1 MFPVERCYHSATHAW
16 AYPMTKPITRRGS
29 LKTLGAATVFAPA
42 LVRHA
47 SAQAPLPP
55 LPNLTANDALLLQP
69 GQPGYDS
76 FEPAANERVLLRPKL
91 RALCKTANAVSVMVN
106 WCRTNNLPFAVRSG
120 GHSYEGFSQSASVV
134 IDTRMMNQ
142 IAFNRTAQTM
152 TVGAGATL
160 GPVYEAIGAAGFGFP
175 GGSCSTVGVSGH
187 ALGGGFGLIARPF
200 GLACDNLQ
208 WLELVDPQGA
218 IIEVDAQHNPDLFWA
233 ARGGGGGSFG
243 AVTRFR
249 FKIFRIAQVV
259 VLGVTWRLPQTRAV
273 KLFKAWQ
280 AWAPQAPANITTF
293 LRVGH
298 AAGGRIELHCAGE
311 SVGSVAELRRELRA
325 LTDVAQPVTPP
336 TILPMSFLDG
346 AKHFFGGTPDPTFF
360 KAKSDYITS
369 PLSDT
374 GVATLLGQLEI
385 TPSVVAIC
393 DSYGGAVT
401 KVARDATAFAHRAG
415 TLFCIQYFSEWSNAV
430 ETQPE
435 LGHIRT
441 LYAAM
446 RPFVSGECYVN
457 YCDLDLTNYAQ
468 AYWAANLPR
477 LRQIKGA
484 FDPNN
489 VFRHAQSVPLP

>member
-1 MFPVERCYHSATHAW
+1 
-16 AYPMTKPITRRGS
+16 MTTPITRRGS
-29 LKTLGAATVFAPA
+29 LKALGAATVFAPA

-47 SAQAPLPP
+47 TAQAPLPP
-55 LPNLTANDALLLQP
+55 LPNLSANDALLLQP
-69 GQPGYDS
+69 GQPGYDTY
-76 FEPAANERVLLRPKL
+76 EPAANERVLLQPQL

-106 WCRTNNLPFAVRSG
+106 WCRTNSLPFALRSG

-142 IAFNRTAQTM
+142 IAFDRTAQTI

-160 GPVYEAIGAAGFGFP
+160 GPIYETIGAAGFGFP
-175 GGSCSTVGVSGH
+175 GGSCPTVGVAGH

-208 WLELVDPQGA
+208 WLELVDPQGN
-218 IIEVDAQHNPDLFWA
+218 IIQADAQHNPDLFWA
-233 ARGGGGGSFG
+233 ARGGGGGTYG

-249 FKIFRIAQVV
+249 FKIFRIPQVV
-259 VLGVTWRLPQTRAV
+259 VLSVTWRLPQTRAV
-273 KLFKAWQ
+273 KLFQAWQ

-298 AAGGRIELHCAGE
+298 AAGGLVDLHCAGE
-311 SVGSVAELRRELRA
+311 SVGSVAEFRRELRA
-325 LTDVAQPVTPP
+325 LTNVAQPVAGPN
-336 TILPMSFLDG
+336 LEPMSFLDG
-346 AKHFFGGTPDPTFF
+346 AKHFFGAPADPTFF

-369 PLSDT
+369 ALTDA
-374 GVATLLGQLEI
+374 GVATLIGQLEA

-401 KVARDATAFAHRAG
+401 SVAGDATAFAHRAG
-415 TLFCIQYFSEWSNAV
+415 TLFCIQYFSEWPSAS
-430 ETQPE
+430 ETQGE
-435 LGHIRT
+435 LVHIRT
-441 LYAAM
+441 LYTAM

-457 YCDLDLTNYAQ
+457 YCDLDLTNSAQ

-477 LRQIKGA
+477 LRQIKAA

-489 VFRHAQSVPLP
+489 IFRHAQSVLPA

>member
-1 MFPVERCYHSATHAW
+1 
-16 AYPMTKPITRRGS
+16 MTTPITRRGS
-29 LKTLGAATVFAPA
+29 LKALGAVTVFAPA

-47 SAQAPLPP
+47 SAQTTSLPP
-55 LPNLTANDALLLQP
+55 LPNLTTNDALLLQP
-69 GQPGYDS
+69 GQPGYDTY
-76 FEPAANERVLLRPKL
+76 EPAANERVLLRPKL

-106 WCRTNNLPFAVRSG
+106 WCRSNNLPFAVRSG

-134 IDTRMMNQ
+134 IDTRMLNQ
-142 IAFNRTAQTM
+142 ITFDRTARTM

-175 GGSCSTVGVSGH
+175 GGSCPTVGVAGH

-218 IIEVDAQHNPDLFWA
+218 ITQVDAQHNPDLFWA

-249 FKIFRIAQVV
+249 FKIYRISQVV
-259 VLGVTWRLPQTRAV
+259 VLGVTWRLPQTRARQ
-273 KLFKAWQ
+273 LFKAWQ

-298 AAGGRIELHCAGE
+298 AAGGLIELHCAGQ
-311 SVGSVAELRRELRA
+311 SIGSVAEFRRELGA
-325 LTDVAQPVTPP
+325 LTNIAQPVTPP
-336 TILPMSFLDG
+336 NLEPMSFLNG
-346 AKHFFGGTPDPTFF
+346 AKHFFGGPAPPTFF

-369 PLSDT
+369 PLTDA
-374 GVATLLGQLEI
+374 GVTTLLGQLET

-393 DSYGGAVT
+393 DSYGGAINR
-401 KVARDATAFAHRAG
+401 VARDATAFAHRAG
-415 TLFCIQYFSEWSNAV
+415 TLFCIQYFSEWTNAI
-430 ETQPE
+430 ETQTE

-446 RPFVSGECYVN
+446 RPYVSGECYVN
-457 YCDLDLTNYAQ
+457 YCDLDLTSWAQ
-468 AYWAANLPR
+468 AYWGANLPR
-477 LRQIKGA
+477 LRRIKAA

-489 VFRHAQSVPLP
+489 MFRHAQSVPVA

>member
-1 MFPVERCYHSATHAW
+1 
-16 AYPMTKPITRRGS
+16 MTTPITRRGS
-29 LKTLGAATVFAPA
+29 LKALGAATVFAPA
-42 LVRHA
+42 LLRHG
-47 SAQAPLPP
+47 SAQTPPLPP
-55 LPNLTANDALLLQP
+55 LPNLNADDALLLEP
-69 GQPGYDS
+69 GQPGYNAV
-76 FEPAANERVLLRPKL
+76 EPAANGRVLLRPQL
-91 RALCKTANAVSVMVN
+91 RAMCKTANAVSVMVN
-106 WCRTNNLPFAVRSG
+106 WCRSNNLPFAVRSG

-134 IDTRMMNQ
+134 IDTRLMNQ
-142 IAFNRTAQTM
+142 IAFNRTARTM

-160 GPVYEAIGAAGFGFP
+160 GPVYETIGAAGFGFP
-175 GGSCSTVGVSGH
+175 GGSCPTVGIAGH

-218 IIEVDAQHNPDLFWA
+218 IIQVDAQHNPDLFWA
-233 ARGGGGGSFG
+233 ARGGGGGTFG

-249 FKIFRIAQVV
+249 FQIFRIPQVV
-259 VLGVTWRLPQTRAV
+259 VLGVTWRLPQSRAI
-273 KLFKAWQ
+273 KLFEAWQ

-298 AAGGRIELHCAGE
+298 AAGGLIELHCAGQ

-325 LTDVAQPVTPP
+325 LTNVAQPVAPP
-336 TILPMSFLDG
+336 TIEPMSFLNG
-346 AKHFFGGTPDPTFF
+346 AKHFFGGPADPTYF

-369 PLSDT
+369 PLT
-374 GVATLLGQLEI
+374 NAGVATLLGQLEA

-441 LYAAM
+441 LYSAM

-457 YCDLDLTNYAQ
+457 YCDLDLTNWAQ
-468 AYWAANLPR
+468 AYWATNLPR
-477 LRQIKGA
+477 LRQIKAA

-489 VFRHAQSVPLP
+489 VFQHAQSVPPA

>member
-1 MFPVERCYHSATHAW
+1 MIPS
-16 AYPMTKPITRRGS
+16 ISRRGS
-29 LKTLGAATVFAPA
+29 LKALGAATVFAPA
-42 LVRHA
+42 LVRQA
-47 SAQAPLPP
+47 SAQLPP
-55 LPNLTANDALLLQP
+55 LPNLSANDGLLLEP
-69 GQPGYDS
+69 GQTGYDTY
-76 FEPAANERVLLRPKL
+76 EPAANERVLLRPKL

-106 WCRTNNLPFAVRSG
+106 WCRSNNVPFAVRSG
-120 GHSYEGFSQSASVV
+120 GHSYEGFSQSSSVV

-142 IAFNRTAQTM
+142 ITFDRTAQTM

-175 GGSCSTVGVSGH
+175 GGSCPTVGIAGH

-218 IIEVDAQHNPDLFWA
+218 IIQIDAQHNPDLFWA

-249 FKIFRIAQVV
+249 FKIYRIAQVV
-259 VLGVTWRLPQTRAV
+259 VLGVTWRLPQARATR
-273 KLFKAWQ
+273 LFQAWQ
-280 AWAPQAPANITTF
+280 AWAPNAPANITTF

-298 AAGGRIELHCAGE
+298 AAGGLVELHCAGQ
-311 SVGSVAELRRELRA
+311 SVGSVAEFRRELRA
-325 LTDVAQPVTPP
+325 LTNVAQPVEGPS
-336 TILPMSFLDG
+336 LEPMSFVDA
-346 AKHFFGGTPDPTFF
+346 AKHFFGGPAEPTFF

-369 PLSDT
+369 PLADA
-374 GVATLLGQLEI
+374 GVATLIGQLEA

-401 KVARDATAFAHRAG
+401 QVARDATAFAHRAG
-415 TLFCIQYFSEWSNAV
+415 TLFCIQYYSEWPSAA
-430 ETQPE
+430 ETQTE

-441 LYAAM
+441 LYGAM

-457 YCDLDLTNYAQ
+457 YCDLDLTDWGQ
-468 AYWAANLPR
+468 AYWASNLPR
-477 LRQIKGA
+477 LKQIKKA
-484 FDPNN
+484 FDPAN
-489 VFRHAQSVPLP
+489 VFQHAQSVPVS

>member
-1 MFPVERCYHSATHAW
+1 
-16 AYPMTKPITRRGS
+16 MTRPITRRGS
-29 LKTLGAATVFAPA
+29 LKGLGAATVFAPA

-47 SAQAPLPP
+47 PAQTPALPP
-55 LPNLTANDALLLQP
+55 LPNLGANDATLLQP
-69 GQPGYDS
+69 GQPSYDS

-134 IDTRMMNQ
+134 IDTRMLNQ
-142 IAFNRTAQTM
+142 ITFDRTARTM

-175 GGSCSTVGVSGH
+175 GGTCPTVGVAGH
-187 ALGGGFGLIARPF
+187 ALGGGFGLIGRAF

-218 IIEVDAQHNPDLFWA
+218 IIQVDAQHNPDLFWA

-249 FKIFRIAQVV
+249 FKIFRIPEVV
-259 VLGVTWRLPQTRAV
+259 VLGITWRLPQSRA
-273 KLFKAWQ
+273 KQLFKAWQ

-298 AAGGRIELHCAGE
+298 AAGGLIELHCAGQ
-311 SVGSVAELRRELRA
+311 SVGSVAELRRELGA
-325 LTDVAQPVTPP
+325 LTSVAQPVTPP
-336 TILPMSFLDG
+336 SIASMSFLNA
-346 AKHFFGGTPDPTFF
+346 AKHFFGGTPQPTYF

-369 PLSDT
+369 PLTDT
-374 GVATLLGQLEI
+374 GVATLLGQLEL

-393 DSYGGAVT
+393 DAYGGAIT
-401 KVARDATAFAHRAG
+401 RVARDATAFAHRAG
-415 TLFCIQYFSEWSNAV
+415 TLFCIQYFSEWTNAV
-430 ETQPE
+430 ETQGE

-457 YCDLDLTNYAQ
+457 YCDLDLTNWAQ
-468 AYWAANLPR
+468 AYWGANLPR
-477 LRQIKGA
+477 LKQIKKA

-489 VFRHAQSVPLP
+489 VFQHAQSVPVA